1 MNNDFENDFCD
12 LDPNKRCD
20 NCCKCLEQPSDDSDE
35 TGYRVIMAEFQADGE
50 DTEFMPEQEQQ
61 SAIAALFD
69 EKDEEED
76 ADEVEPLNIPP
87 ELLAEWE
94 AKLAASFQED
104 AKNNPPQPKLHAS
117 RKKRS

>member
-1 MNNDFENDFCD
+1 MNSDFENDFCD
-12 LDPNKRCD
+12 LDPTKRCD
-20 NCCKCLEQPSDDSDE
+20 NCCKCLEQPADDSDE
-35 TGYRVIMAEFQADGE
+35 NGYRVIMAELHADGE
-50 DTEFMPEQEQQ
+50 DVEFIPELEQQ

-104 AKNNPPQPKLHAS
+104 EKNNTPHPKLHAS